1 MEGALALAEVYPPS
15 GDPEGLTD
23 LQTEPSLLTGT
34 KKRLRRSSMS
44 PLRYPGAKRKMIP
57 ALRQLIDAN
66 DPPPKLFVEP
76 FCGGSSVS
84 LGLLELGVVEKVLL
98 SDLDPL
104 VAAFWRE
111 ATANGEAFVKD
122 IRELEVTLE
131 QWDYW
136 RNTQPRSDRQLAL
149 KFLFLNRTTFSGIVG
164 NNAGPIGG
172 RSQSGKYKIDCRFNK
187 DTLAKQI
194 LNVHR
199 LYHEGRILP
208 VVEPS
213 HWSAALERAKWPAAE
228 FDPKETILYLDP
240 PYIEKAQRIYSLAF
254 EEKDHHE
261 LATRLIRTKHRWILS
276 YDAEPLVLDLYRGY
290 ANINEFR
297 VVHHYTMTGAR
308 NRPVPGRE
316 VLFTNLPV
324 DPTATE
330 RYENELSGQYREQD
344 QSS

>member
-1 MEGALALAEVYPPS
+1 MEGVLDAYPSFGYPK
-15 GDPEGLTD
+15 PLTGF
-23 LQTEPSLLTGT
+23 QTEPPLLTGT
-34 KKRLRRSSMS
+34 KRRLRRSSMS

-57 ALRQLIDAN
+57 AIRQLIDAN
-66 DPPPKLFVEP
+66 VPPPKLFVEP

-111 ATANGEAFVKD
+111 ATMNGEALIKD
-122 IRELEVTLE
+122 MRKLEVTLE

-136 RNTQPRSDRQLAL
+136 RNARPCSDRQLAL

-164 NNAGPIGG
+164 SSAGPIGG
-172 RSQSGKYKIDCRFNK
+172 RAQSSKYKIDCRFNK

-199 LYHEGRILP
+199 LYQEGRILP
-208 VVEPS
+208 VMEPS
-213 HWSAALERAKWPAAE
+213 HWSTTLERAKWPAAE

-254 EEKDHHE
+254 EEKDHRE
-261 LATRLIRTKHRWILS
+261 LATRLLRTKHRWILS

-290 ANINEFR
+290 ADVNEYR
-297 VVHHYTMTGAR
+297 VVHNYTMTGTR
-308 NRPVPGRE
+308 SRPVPGRE

-330 RYENELSGQYREQD
+330 RY
-344 QSS
+344 